1 MFHSTR
7 TKPSVVPERLV
18 LLWSALAALH
28 RCLSEYSQINDGT
41 YYLPLSSDEGV
52 TVVDNVPTFTACT
65 EECDKAQ
72 CQLITYDYNTKKC
85 YVRVS
90 IAPILEG

>member
-1 MFHSTR
+1 MGVST
-7 TKPSVVPERLV
+7 PC
-18 LLWSALAALH
+18 

-41 YYLPLSSDEGV
+41 FYLPLSSDDGV
-52 TVVDNVPTFTACT
+52 TVVNSVADFTKCT

-72 CQLITYDYNTKKC
+72 CQLVTYDYTEQKC

-90 IAPILEG
+90 VAPYYEG

>member
-1 MFHSTR
+1 MLLE
-7 TKPSVVPERLV
+7 PSVPTERLFPCRPP
-18 LLWSALAALH
+18 LLSC

-52 TVVDNVPTFTACT
+52 TVVENVANFTACT
-65 EECDKAQ
+65 QECDKAQ
-72 CQLITYDYNTKKC
+72 CQLITYDYVTKQC

-90 IAPILEG
+90 IAPIMTG